1 MDIPGLIGIKIGQE
15 QGFLEDG
22 TRVPLSLVRL
32 EKPVVVQIKNVD
44 KHGYNSVQIGVGTK
58 KKVTKPLQGHFK
70 KANLKTT
77 PRYLKEIRTT
87 KESSLEVGSEINP
100 EEVLAVGDVVRVTGI
115 SKGKGYAGVV
125 KRYHFKGGPKTHGQS
140 DRHRAPGSSGQSTTP
155 GRVYKGKRM
164 SGRMGNETVSI
175 KNLQV
180 INLEDGILSII
191 GLIPGPKGSLVTI
204 LKTGA
209 KKKFKPLFKASS
221 ESDVAADAIPVEVTE
236 AVVVTEDSV
245 NSAAEAEV
253 AVKEEASVVEEK
265 TEVPEK
271 EEALVAEEKIEAS
284 AEDVKDENVEAINTD
299 DQKIDE
305 AKETVIDESQTKE
318 PKEEKEEAVEAK

>member
-236 AVVVTEDSV
+236 AVVVTEDSAS
-245 NSAAEAEV
+245 SAVELKVEAP
-253 AVKEEASVVEEK
+253 VVEEK
-265 TEVPEK
+265 AEVSEEVEVAVEAENASDESQSAEKTEPATEDVIKAVVVDEPKEETKEK
-271 EEALVAEEKIEAS
+271 EEAP
-284 AEDVKDENVEAINTD
+284 
-299 DQKIDE
+299 E
-305 AKETVIDESQTKE
+305 AK
-318 PKEEKEEAVEAK
+318 